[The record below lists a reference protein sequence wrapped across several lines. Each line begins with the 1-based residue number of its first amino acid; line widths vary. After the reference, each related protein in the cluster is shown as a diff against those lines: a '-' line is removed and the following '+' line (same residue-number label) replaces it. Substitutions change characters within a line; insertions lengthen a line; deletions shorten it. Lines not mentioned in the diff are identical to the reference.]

1 MSGAL
6 SIQKVLSGELAARD
20 FLLRPPEPPSELLV
34 SPPSESIFIGK
45 TSLLHTPF
53 FWNPKNLVNPHICVV
68 GITGSGKSYFV
79 KSFITRA
86 GLVFGASALILDWA
100 GEYSGWVKA
109 AGGRTVSFGKDG
121 INLLDLGGTTPHIRA
136 RQVMDSLEMLTDIA
150 QFPQQ
155 RRLTEAAIEQVYSKK
170 GFRQHEQ
177 NEKKKPPTLEHA
189 AAFLQRSARRNPEA
203 AEAARRIKNL
213 ILSTGKSFTSSTIN
227 LSSLLSGIVCVDL
240 HSLPTEPLRSM
251 AGLAI
256 LQFAKEKMRAEG
268 VKSSGN
274 PRLFIVVDE
283 AWKIASDERSDVVA
297 IVREGRKYGFGLIV
311 ASQNP
316 TDIHKTIFSNA
327 GSVFCFRLTHAQ
339 ERQYVRSSLTYSEY
353 YESASHNLS
362 IGQALVHL
370 EYAKPHPG
378 PKNFVLS
385 KVDGEELLV
394 TLCIRGVGMDLEF
407 ERGALSRKLLS
418 FGLSDKQLSGVLSE
432 FERHNYSLEAAQLV
446 SMLEK
451 GAHSRASILAFLR
464 SLGADE
470 KSLVQLFSS
479 MGKKEAEGNAEGIL
493 ALSENSGLPAIKG
506 KRKKRR

>member
-1 MSGAL
+1 
-6 SIQKVLSGELAARD
+6 V
-20 FLLRPPEPPSELLV
+20 
-34 SPPSESIFIGK
+34 
-45 TSLLHTPF
+45 
-53 FWNPKNLVNPHICVV
+53 
-68 GITGSGKSYFV
+68 
-79 KSFITRA
+79 
-86 GLVFGASALILDWA
+86 
-100 GEYSGWVKA
+100 
-109 AGGRTVSFGKDG
+109 
-121 INLLDLGGTTPHIRA
+121 
-136 RQVMDSLEMLTDIA
+136 
-150 QFPQQ
+150 
-155 RRLTEAAIEQVYSKK
+155 
-170 GFRQHEQ
+170 
-177 NEKKKPPTLEHA
+177 
-189 AAFLQRSARRNPEA
+189 
-203 AEAARRIKNL
+203 
-213 ILSTGKSFTSSTIN
+213 LSTGKSFTSSTIN

-268 VKSSGN
+268 FKATGN

-283 AWKIASDERSDVVA
+283 AWKIASDERSDIVA

-339 ERQYVRSSLTYSEY
+339 ERQYIRSSLTYSDY

-378 PKNFVLS
+378 PKNFILS
-385 KVDGEELLV
+385 KVEGEALLI
-394 TLCIRGVGMDLEF
+394 TLSIRGVGMDLEF
-407 ERGALSRKLLS
+407 ERGALSHKLLS
-418 FGLSDKQLSGVLSE
+418 FGLSDKQLSAVLSE

-464 SLGADE
+464 ALGADE

-479 MGKKEAEGNAEGIL
+479 MGKKEAEGNTEGIIV
-493 ALSENSGLPAIKG
+493 LSENRGLPARRR
-506 KRKKRR
+506 KRKKENERAKPASAKGKKRMNVQNPPAQKEKRE